1 MSTLLNQSEPIPDT
15 LNELS
20 SLLAYI
26 NSLFVQTLNWKI
38 CQISLFYRGR
48 LSYFYQI
55 LLFEEFQ
62 STLLNDK

>member
-38 CQISLFYRGR
+38 CQISLLGSHIFIKYCF
-48 LSYFYQI
+48 LKNFKVHY
-55 LLFEEFQ
+55 
-62 STLLNDK
+62 